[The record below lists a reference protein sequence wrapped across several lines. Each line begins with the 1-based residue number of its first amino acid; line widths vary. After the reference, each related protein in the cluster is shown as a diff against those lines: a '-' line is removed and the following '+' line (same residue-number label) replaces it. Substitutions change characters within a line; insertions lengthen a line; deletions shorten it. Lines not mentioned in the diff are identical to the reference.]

1 LKILLVAFQPL
12 IDTKKLNVYCPP
24 FDDVILTLSRDS
36 LETVLTNLLSNAIK
50 YTPAQGDIS
59 ILVDANDL
67 QVTIA
72 VSDTG
77 IGISEQDQGIVFNRF
92 TRADTGNEENI
103 PGAGIGLALVKELVE
118 GQNGRIELSSVIN
131 QGSCFTV
138 TLPIDKLDGA
148 ADSLVYNKGL
158 LIRATRRGNRKEGID
173 ITKNVRLLKTV
184 PWEIDTKSLCQIDGE
199 VVAPSSIRNARNYA
213 SGALNLKD
221 VEEFKERRP
230 YLSFVVHDIR
240 PDACCGHYINPPKFW
255 SSKMDFCDS
264 LGFHTDLTFDATD
277 YPTDGKVFRLD
288 NLQEWE
294 EEGFTSHHPRGSIA
308 LKEQKEGV
316 VTKLLDVVWQTGKS
330 GVVTPVAELEP
341 VMIGDAQVSRAT
353 LHNMQYI
360 EELGLEIGCSVEV
373 IRSGEIIP
381 RIVRRVN

>member
-1 LKILLVAFQPL
+1 MTNIDYAYRNKIAKLYYEDGESPL
-12 IDTKKLNVYCPP
+12 SDEEWDAMEGTEQQVGYTAKSGVKHLYQMFSLHKSFSEEDVWAWIDDRNV
-24 FDDVILTLSRDS
+24 V
-36 LETVLTNLLSNAIK
+36 ET
-50 YTPAQGDIS
+50 
-59 ILVDANDL
+59 
-67 QVTIA
+67 
-72 VSDTG
+72 
-77 IGISEQDQGIVFNRF
+77 
-92 TRADTGNEENI
+92 
-103 PGAGIGLALVKELVE
+103 
-118 GQNGRIELSSVIN
+118 
-131 QGSCFTV
+131 
-138 TLPIDKLDGA
+138 DKLDGA
-148 ADSLVYNKGL
+148 AISLVYNKGFL
-158 LIRATRRGNRKEGID
+158 VRATSRGNGKEGVD
-173 ITKNVRLLKTV
+173 ITKNVRYLV
-184 PWEIDTKSLCQIDGE
+184 PNQIDTKSLCQIDGE
-199 VVAPSSIRNARNYA
+199 VVAPSSIRNARNYV

-221 VEEFKERRP
+221 VEEFKQRVP
-230 YLSFVVHDIR
+230 YLFFVVHDIR
-240 PDACCGHYINPPKFW
+240 SDETLRDWYPPEFW
-255 SSKMDFCDS
+255 STKMDFCDR
-264 LGFHTDLTFDATD
+264 LGFHTDLTFNATD

-294 EEGFTSHHPRGSIA
+294 EAGFTSHHPRGSIA

>member
-1 LKILLVAFQPL
+1 VTNIDYAYRNKIAKLYYEDGESPL
-12 IDTKKLNVYCPP
+12 SDEEWDAMEGTEQQVGYTAKSGVTHLYMLWSLHKSFSEEGVWAWMGDRNV
-24 FDDVILTLSRDS
+24 V
-36 LETVLTNLLSNAIK
+36 ET
-50 YTPAQGDIS
+50 
-59 ILVDANDL
+59 
-67 QVTIA
+67 
-72 VSDTG
+72 
-77 IGISEQDQGIVFNRF
+77 
-92 TRADTGNEENI
+92 
-103 PGAGIGLALVKELVE
+103 
-118 GQNGRIELSSVIN
+118 
-131 QGSCFTV
+131 
-138 TLPIDKLDGA
+138 DKLDGA
-148 ADSLVYNKGL
+148 AVSLVYNKGL
-158 LIRATRRGNRKEGID
+158 LIRATSRGNGKEGID